1 MKLNKIMM
9 ATVVA
14 FGISSAANA
23 ANQGSGTV
31 KFEGSIIDAPCSI
44 SADTMNQTVS
54 LGQISKV
61 ALANAG
67 QSTPVGFDIK
77 LEGCDAATAKSVTT
91 TFNGPTATSGK
102 ATLLALTSGS
112 ASGAG
117 IGISYGGK
125 PVVLGTATDGQ
136 GLLDGNNT
144 LHFAAYLQGTTDAST
159 SGAVPVVAGSFSAVA
174 DFTLAYQ

>member
-61 ALANAG
+61 ALANGG
-67 QSTPVGFDIK
+67 QSTPVSFDIT
-77 LEGCDAATAKSVTT
+77 LENCDISTKQSVQT
-91 TFNGPTATSGK
+91 TFNGAASANNADLLGIAGTAQ
-102 ATLLALTSGS
+102 
-112 ASGAG
+112 GAG
-117 IGISYGGK
+117 VAISQGGM
-125 PVVLGTATDGQ
+125 PVKLNTPTSAQNLNDGT
-136 GLLDGNNT
+136 NT
-144 LHFAAYLQGTTDAST
+144 LQFAAYLKGETAT
-159 SGAVPVVAGSFSAVA
+159 AVITPGDFYAVA
-174 DFTLAYQ
+174 NFALAYP